1 MFEKFVAAMRQ
12 AWVKAQAEGI
22 LFTTPRGR
30 TGASR
35 AKNAWRSHFF
45 SEKFARPVPVTPP
58 VQVAGGGSTSE
69 RCRITCNFHRR

>member
-22 LFTTPRGR
+22 LFTTPRG
-30 TGASR
+30 
-35 AKNAWRSHFF
+35 KNAWRSHFF

-69 RCRITCNFHRR
+69 KCRITCNFHRR